1 MSAPPVVVE
10 AETADIAI
18 GTQGIERLTTGLAR
32 RPRPVLLLF
41 FVSLGLLLPMLIWG
55 LPSTGDDSASHLRW
69 QYFYSRQMW
78 DSDPF
83 PRWIRDLADGFGSP
97 AFFIYPPLPHF
108 VAALLAPAS
117 DGIAWLHRRLAIAI
131 TLACFV
137 GAVGAFTWL
146 KQVTRERNTALIG
159 AMVYTLAPYHLFVDT
174 YFRTAYAELWGL
186 AWAPFAFAGLHLLAS
201 RRRAGVALTILGVSG
216 LLLSHAPSAL
226 ILVPTALV
234 YAGLL
239 ALPARRWDVL
249 AWAGAAACSA
259 VLIAGLYLATALT
272 QQKYIHTSELY
283 TGYYNF
289 YNWLMF
295 APNPVSKR
303 AFDMSGLLQA
313 TLTFVLAS
321 APLSAP
327 GRRDDARATWRR
339 LAVATVIGT
348 VLLSFMMTRFSA
360 PIWTLLP
367 FAQKIQF
374 PWRLQTAQTLLL
386 ALSSVLFLRALRPRS
401 PWRDILPLLALAAI
415 NIAMFQHAPS
425 RFGMPG
431 LADTHETPEYTL
443 GDTIGNAGRFAGG
456 ARLAL
461 GAGAGGGARSAS
473 LDLLRWEPRSIVFRI
488 DAAAPT
494 EVLAKQFNY
503 TGWTCRAAGDPAG
516 TAASCR
522 MLSTGSGDL
531 VRVQVAPG
539 RHDIEL
545 AMPETL
551 QERAGK
557 LVSVV
562 GLVLAAAAIFA
573 AGRRRR
579 TSAP

>member
-1 MSAPPVVVE
+1 MSARPVIVE
-10 AETADIAI
+10 VDSADIAI
-18 GTQGIERLTTGLAR
+18 RIEGIERVTTGAAR
-32 RPRPVLLLF
+32 RRHPILLLF
-41 FVSLGLLLPMLIWG
+41 LVSVGLLLPMLIWG

-69 QYFYSRQMW
+69 QYFYGRQMW
-78 DSDPF
+78 TGDPF

-97 AFFIYPPLPHF
+97 AFFIYPPLPHL
-108 VAALLAPAS
+108 VAALLAPVS
-117 DGIAWLHRRLAIAI
+117 DSVAWLHRRLAIGIA
-131 TLACFV
+131 LACFV

-146 KQVTRERNTALIG
+146 KQVTRERNMALVG
-159 AMVYTLAPYHLFVDT
+159 ALVYTLAPYHMFVDT

-186 AWAPFAFAGLHLLAS
+186 AWAPFIFAGLHLLAS

-226 ILVPTALV
+226 ILVPTAV
-234 YAGLL
+234 IYAGLL
-239 ALPARRWDVL
+239 ALSARRWDML
-249 AWAGAAACSA
+249 AWMGAAVCSA

-321 APLSAP
+321 AALSTSS
-327 GRRDDARATWRR
+327 RSDEWRR

-348 VLLSFMMTRFSA
+348 GILSFMMTRFSA
-360 PIWTLLP
+360 PVWNLLP

-386 ALSSVLFLRALRPRS
+386 ALASVLFLRAQRTRS
-401 PWRDILPLLALAAI
+401 PWLDMLPLLVVALI
-415 NIAMFQHAPS
+415 NIAMFEHAPS
-425 RFGMPG
+425 KFGMPG
-431 LADTHETPEYTL
+431 LVDVHETPEYTL
-443 GDTIGNAGRFAGG
+443 GDAIGNAGRFPDG
-456 ARLAL
+456 ARLAI
-461 GAGAGGGARSAS
+461 GAGSGA
-473 LDLLRWEPRSIVFRI
+473 LELLRWEPRRIVFRI
-488 DAAAPT
+488 DAAVPT
-494 EVLAKQFNY
+494 EVLAKQFSY
-503 TGWTCRAAGDPAG
+503 TGWTCRAVGDVAGSPPG
-516 TAASCR
+516 CR
-522 MLSTGSGDL
+522 MLSDGSGDL

-539 RHDIEL
+539 RHAIEL
-545 AMPETL
+545 VMSETL

-557 LVSVV
+557 LASVA
-562 GLVLAAAAIFA
+562 GLMLAALTILA
-573 AGRRRR
+573 AGMRRR
-579 TSAP
+579 

>member
-1 MSAPPVVVE
+1 MRVPPAVVE
-10 AETADIAI
+10 ADTADIAI
-18 GTQGIERLTTGLAR
+18 GTQGIDRPAATLAR
-32 RPRPVLLLF
+32 RQRPILLLLLLS
-41 FVSLGLLLPMLIWG
+41 VGLLLPMLIWG

-69 QYFYSRQMW
+69 QYFYGRQMW
-78 DSDPF
+78 DGDPF

-97 AFFIYPPLPHF
+97 AFFIYPPLPHY
-108 VAALLAPAS
+108 VAALLAPVS
-117 DGIAWLHRRLAIAI
+117 DSVAWLHRRLAIAI

-146 KQVTRERNTALIG
+146 RQVGRERNVALIG
-159 AMVYTLAPYHLFVDT
+159 AVVYTLAPYHMFVDT

-186 AWAPFAFAGLHLLAS
+186 AWAPFIFAGLHLLAS
-201 RRRAGVALTILGVSG
+201 RRRAGVALTVLGVSG

-226 ILVPTALV
+226 ILVPLSLV
-234 YAGLL
+234 YAALL
-239 ALPARRWDVL
+239 ATLARRWDVL
-249 AWAGAAACSA
+249 AWMGVATCSA
-259 VLIAGLYLATALT
+259 ALIAGLYLATALT

-321 APLSAP
+321 AALSASSE
-327 GRRDDARATWRR
+327 RDEQRR

-348 VLLSFMMTRFSA
+348 GILSFMMTRFSA

-386 ALSSVLFLRALRPRS
+386 ALASVLFLRAPRPRS
-401 PWRDILPLLALAAI
+401 PWLDMLPLLAVAAI
-415 NIAMFQHAPS
+415 NIAMYQHAPS
-425 RFGMPG
+425 KFGMPG
-431 LADTHETPEYTL
+431 LVDIHETPEYTL
-443 GDTIGNAGRFAGG
+443 GDALGNAGRFANG
-456 ARLAL
+456 RKLAL
-461 GAGAGGGARSAS
+461 GAGSAS
-473 LDLLRWEPRSIVFRI
+473 FELLRWEPRRIIFRI
-488 DAAAPT
+488 DAAATT
-494 EVLAKQFNY
+494 EVLAKQFSY
-503 TGWTCRAAGDPAG
+503 TGWTCRASGDRAGSP
-516 TAASCR
+516 ASCR
-522 MLSTGSGDL
+522 MLSNGSGDL

-545 AMPETL
+545 VMPETL

-557 LVSVV
+557 LASVA
-562 GLVLAAAAIFA
+562 GLALAAAAIFA
-573 AGRRRR
+573 AGVRRR
-579 TSAP
+579 